1 MISVDA
7 ICEQLISDIET
18 AFFEVERGEGM
29 TLFEGDLEGAGSEAD
44 LRFARARDTYATW
57 RDIPDHV
64 IDRYFSA
71 LSFLDPQG
79 FRYYIP
85 AFMRFAL
92 RHYQDST
99 SPAIDYAIYH
109 LGQRS
114 VQREHKEARFTVLD
128 ESQTGVI
135 CRFLRFMAE
144 YTDGNAD
151 EAAARQALEGYWGQF
166 CEKIR

>member
-1 MISVDA
+1 MA
-7 ICEQLISDIET
+7 RGATYPTTLLIG
-18 AFFEVERGEGM
+18 F
-29 TLFEGDLEGAGSEAD
+29 
-44 LRFARARDTYATW
+44 
-57 RDIPDHV
+57 
-64 IDRYFSA
+64 FSA
-71 LSFLDPQG
+71 LSFVDPQG

-92 RHYQDST
+92 RHYKDST

-109 LGQRS
+109 LGHRH

-144 YTDGNAD
+144 YTDGQAD

-166 CEKIR
+166 CETVSKK